1 MSRMNDQAT
10 SEIVQRLRDE
20 AHPWVPMG
28 VPPQRH
34 YHHFPDGLSI
44 CFTQDVLPWGTFWH
58 LSVRRPGGLTEE
70 DLRFWPRAFFD
81 ADPEIRRP
89 GVLFSE
95 DTRHFFWGKKDD
107 KGD

>member
-1 MSRMNDQAT
+1 
-10 SEIVQRLRDE
+10 
-20 AHPWVPMG
+20 
-28 VPPQRH
+28 
-34 YHHFPDGLSI
+34 
-44 CFTQDVLPWGTFWH
+44 WH

-107 KGD
+107 N